1 MSITNG
7 EDLAPRDR
15 HFPCRV
21 NPRPE
26 ACGSWEETVE
36 TTVHSPNSLLLQDCH
51 SDQND

>member
-1 MSITNG
+1 MNITNG
-7 EDLAPRDR
+7 EGLAPRDR

-36 TTVHSPNSLLLQDCH
+36 TAVHFVPFLSPQFSTFARLP
-51 SDQND
+51 